1 MCAVPSRPP
10 FVHQAAPSQAASQ
23 HREHRGHS
31 QQPLTPTQPADVS
44 SPVSPNQTQAAAFGP
59 APSRQSSSCSDLIAA
74 DCRRFASAAPP
85 ACSSGPGPTS
95 TCFHSACSS
104 GRRHRNEGQRGYTP
118 RRQSL
123 LRCCCCRRS
132 LHRATSRRYALGNAL
147 GSLWARST
155 HYSTYS
161 CAWTAAYHA
170 LSRVSTTSLE
180 PSTSA
185 HRPRGSRSPSCA
197 SSTYPTKPSRPACQ
211 RRQRHQNSCFSS
223 PWDPRLTDLG
233 GLGISCAW

>member
-1 MCAVPSRPP
+1 MCGALEATLRAPSRAQP
-10 FVHQAAPSQAASQ
+10 ASQ
-23 HREHRGHS
+23 PAQRAQR
-31 QQPLTPTQPADVS
+31 TQPTAIDPDTASRVS
-44 SPVSPNQTQAAAFGP
+44 SPVSPNQTQAAAFSP

-211 RRQRHQNSCFSS
+211 RRQRHQNSCFLS